1 MSNASVVLSAGAG
14 AGVGAVVGGL
24 IGGPVGAAVGAVL
37 CATAS
42 SGASVYYG
50 GAGYGLANLYRK
62 RHEQPYRLFEYIREN
77 AQSDEV
83 RRAFGGKPHDV

>member
-14 AGVGAVVGGL
+14 AGVGAVIGGL

-50 GAGYGLANLYRK
+50 GAGYAEPPLYTIHEHIRDHSFAFKEEREK
-62 RHEQPYRLFEYIREN
+62 RE
-77 AQSDEV
+77 
-83 RRAFGGKPHDV
+83 RAG